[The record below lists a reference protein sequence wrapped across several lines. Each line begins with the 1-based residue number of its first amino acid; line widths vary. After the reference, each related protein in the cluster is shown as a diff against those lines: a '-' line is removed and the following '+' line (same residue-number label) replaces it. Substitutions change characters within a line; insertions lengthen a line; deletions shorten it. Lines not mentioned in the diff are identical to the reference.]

1 MQASRVDHGT
11 GGKLELLGSIDAF
24 EELQV
29 DMRVLVVE
37 DEPDV
42 RRAVSEYLREDG
54 YAVDSANDGED
65 GRYKANAW
73 DYDAILLDVMLPKI
87 DGWTLLA
94 EIRKTKKT
102 PVLML
107 TARDAVT
114 DRIRGLDNG
123 ADDYLVKPFELSEL
137 AARLRALIRRS
148 AGQPR
153 PVIEIGDVKIELA
166 SKTVSLANEPV
177 NLTAKEY
184 ALLEFLAIH
193 RGKLVT
199 RTMIYEH
206 LFDEDEDSLSNL
218 TDVYVFNLRKKL
230 GRDFIATRRGQG
242 YMIHG

>member
-1 MQASRVDHGT
+1 
-11 GGKLELLGSIDAF
+11 
-24 EELQV
+24 
-29 DMRVLVVE
+29 MRVLVVE

-42 RRAVSEYLREDG
+42 RRAVSEYLREEG

-73 DYDAILLDVMLPKI
+73 EYDAILLDVMLPKI

-114 DRIRGLDNG
+114 DRVRGLDTG

-137 AARLRALIRRS
+137 SARLRALIRRA

-153 PVIEIGDVKIELA
+153 PVIEIGDVRIELT
-166 SKTVSLANEPV
+166 SKTVTLTNEPV

-184 ALLEFLAIH
+184 SLLEFLAIH

-199 RTMIYEH
+199 RSMIYEH

-230 GRDFIATRRGQG
+230 GRDFIVTRRGQG

>member
-1 MQASRVDHGT
+1 VHHGT

-230 GRDFIATRRGQG
+230 GRDFIVTRRGQG